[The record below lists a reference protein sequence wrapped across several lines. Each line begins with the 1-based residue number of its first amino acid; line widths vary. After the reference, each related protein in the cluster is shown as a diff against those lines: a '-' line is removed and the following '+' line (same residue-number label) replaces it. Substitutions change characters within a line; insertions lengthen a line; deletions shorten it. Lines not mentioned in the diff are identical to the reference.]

1 MEGMCDAMD
10 LACDEAA
17 AAAAAAG
24 LPAAGSP
31 AAGLPAGSGALGG
44 GGGGVAGVEGSLLER
59 VHVLQ
64 AARGAE
70 IDAQHAMGE
79 GAGAHGGVGGLA
91 GAKDGAARLRA
102 ACTAHGRD
110 GTFRRKMVE
119 LHERQL
125 ARYAARGLHLDF
137 HGAVAAE

>member
-1 MEGMCDAMD
+1 VHA
-10 LACDEAA
+10 
-17 AAAAAAG
+17 
-24 LPAAGSP
+24 LP
-31 AAGLPAGSGALGG
+31 
-44 GGGGVAGVEGSLLER
+44 
-59 VHVLQ
+59 

-79 GAGAHGGVGGLA
+79 GGGAHGGGQAGAGGGDGSGGGSVGGLA
-91 GAKDGAARLRA
+91 GAADGAARLRA
-102 ACTAHGRD
+102 ACSAHGRD

-137 HGAVAAE
+137 HGAAAAE